1 MKSHQ
6 EGKGPIIS
14 QLSKRVVFRILEEG
28 DNSQTVE
35 SSEADEK
42 RQRPG
47 PGSSVLLLHTL
58 CCSDRDSSST
68 GNEREKEGTYGVFY
82 LLRQEEEMES

>member
-42 RQRPG
+42 RRRPG

-58 CCSDRDSSST
+58 SVAVT
-68 GNEREKEGTYGVFY
+68 GIV
-82 LLRQEEEMES
+82 LP